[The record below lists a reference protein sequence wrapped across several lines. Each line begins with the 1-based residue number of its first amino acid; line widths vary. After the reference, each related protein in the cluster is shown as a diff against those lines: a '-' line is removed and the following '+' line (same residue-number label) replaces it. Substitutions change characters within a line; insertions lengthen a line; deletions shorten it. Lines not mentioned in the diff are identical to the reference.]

1 MQVLGLRG
9 PKERLRGL
17 LQELNEPELLRRT
30 SAVDAAAAAG
40 HVLNQQ
46 LFFIIFTFTFILILV
61 YSRKDTNHQAVYY
74 L

>member
-17 LQELNEPELLRRT
+17 LQELTEPELRRM

-40 HVLNQQ
+40 HVLAQQ
-46 LFFIIFTFTFILILV
+46 LFIIIFTFTFVLLLV
-61 YSRKDTNHQAVYY
+61 YSRKDTNHQTVYY